1 MTELRR
7 AAIVCIGT
15 ELTRGEINN
24 TNATWLAERLTAI
37 GLEVS
42 SIEAVADDPAAIVR
56 TLEQVSQ
63 RNQLV
68 ACTGG
73 LGPTTDDITSATVA
87 AWLGVGRV
95 RDPAVLAGL
104 QARMARA
111 GRQLTASNSQQA
123 DFPAGARILDNP
135 NGTAPGFAVSPSAV
149 TPSSVSP
156 HDGDGRSCQLFFMP
170 GVPREMKPMF
180 ESFVAPAA
188 RRLVQGAQ
196 HQIRLRCF
204 GVPESVLNDQLVGL
218 EAQHGVTIGY
228 RAHFPEVQ
236 VKVLAVGADVAAATA
251 RAASAAADARARLGQ
266 AVYAE
271 GESELPQVVGEL
283 LRQRQQTLSLAES
296 CTGGLV
302 GSLLT
307 AHPAS
312 DFLLGGV
319 ISYANQVKV
328 EQLGVDPAVLE
339 RHGAV
344 SPEVALQ
351 MAEGARQR
359 FHSSLALSLTGIA
372 GPSGATEQKPVGLVY
387 FAVSSAAGTVV
398 RDVNVSNRPREGV
411 QLYAAWCG
419 LHLVREVLLS
429 S

>member
-37 GLEVS
+37 GLEVT
-42 SIEAVADDPAAIVR
+42 SIEVVADDAEAIVR
-56 TLEQVSQ
+56 VLAQVSQ

-68 ACTGG
+68 AITGG

-87 AWLGVGRV
+87 AWLGVARV
-95 RDPAVLAGL
+95 RDAAVLAGL
-104 QARMARA
+104 EARLARA
-111 GRQLTASNSQQA
+111 GRQLTASNAQQA

-135 NGTAPGFAVSPSAV
+135 NGTAPGFAVTNA
-149 TPSSVSP
+149 TA
-156 HDGDGRSCQLFFMP
+156 SCQLFFMP

-188 RRLVQGAQ
+188 QGLVQGAQ
-196 HQIRLRCF
+196 RQIRLRCF
-204 GVPESVLNDQLVGL
+204 GVPESVLNDQLAGL

-236 VKVLAVGADVAAATA
+236 IKVLALGADAAAASA
-251 RAASAAADARARLGQ
+251 RAASAAADARTRLGN

-271 GESELPQVVGEL
+271 GEQELPQVVGEL
-283 LRQRQQTLSLAES
+283 LRERQQTLSLAES

-319 ISYANQVKV
+319 ISYANQVKI
-328 EQLGVDPAVLE
+328 EQLGVDPAALE

-344 SPEVALQ
+344 SPEVARQ
-351 MAEGARQR
+351 MADGARQR
-359 FHSSLALSLTGIA
+359 FHTDLALSLTGIA
-372 GPSGATEQKPVGLVY
+372 GPSGATAQKPVGLVY
-387 FAVSSAAGTVV
+387 FAVSSAQGTVV

-419 LHLVREVLLS
+419 LHLVREVLLGS
-429 S
+429 